1 MSVQVAINKAGA
13 IPVCTVEG
21 ELDFN
26 SAKLVL
32 ESVSPHIKENASLV
46 IDLAGISRANSAG
59 LALMIEWLAT
69 ARRSGSTVTF
79 HHIPDGLR
87 QLASVCQ
94 VDRLI

>member
-26 SAKLVL
+26 SAKLAL
-32 ESVSPHIKENASLV
+32 ESVCPHIKENASLV

-59 LALMIEWLAT
+59 LGCIQSWQ
-69 ARRSGSTVTF
+69 RS
-79 HHIPDGLR
+79 
-87 QLASVCQ
+87 AS
-94 VDRLI
+94 